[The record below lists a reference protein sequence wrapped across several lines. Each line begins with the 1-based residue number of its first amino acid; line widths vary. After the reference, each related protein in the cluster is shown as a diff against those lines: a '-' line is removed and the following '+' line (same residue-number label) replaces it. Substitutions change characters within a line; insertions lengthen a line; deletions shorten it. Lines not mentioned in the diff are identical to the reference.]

1 MKRNQLTV
9 SFVRGVTRPGRYG
22 DGYGLMLVVQPTGS
36 KSWIQR
42 LVVHGKRRDLG
53 LGPLDRV
60 SLAQARKR
68 AFENRNI
75 AREGG
80 DPAMG
85 RSGVPT
91 LAGAME
97 STIKVH
103 AATWKATS
111 KNEAQF
117 RSMFGAYVLPRF
129 GGRPVNSITAAD
141 VLAIL
146 APLQAEKAET
156 ARKLR
161 QRLGMVFKWAVTQGH
176 RADDPTAAIGAAL
189 PKRGKTTEHHR
200 ALPFAEVAP
209 ALDTIRASKAWP
221 ATKLVIEFLALTAA
235 RSGEVRAATWAE
247 VDFEGR
253 TWTVPAARTKTGAEH
268 RVPLSGAALALLRAA
283 TELSDGAAGSLIF
296 PSMRGR
302 GAVGQRAIEADARA
316 EDRCRPAWAPF
327 VVQGLVRRDGRRSRG
342 CGSRAR
348 ALPPGRGGG
357 LSSGG
362 SAWPARRS
370 HGPMGG
376 LSRRP
381 GRARGVHPRIRLT
394 PDESRS

>member
-9 SFVRGVTRPGRYG
+9 SFVRGVTRPGKYG

-200 ALPFAEVAP
+200 ALPFAEVAT
-209 ALDTIRASKAWP
+209 AIDTIRASKAWP

-253 TWTVPAARTKTGAEH
+253 TWTVPAARTKTGAAH
-268 RVPLSGAALALLRAA
+268 RVPLSGRALAILEAA
-283 TELSDGAAGSLIF
+283 RELSDGAPGSLIF

-302 GAVGQRAIEADARA
+302 VLSDNALSKLMRERKIDAVPHGLRASFRDWCGAMGVDREVAEAALAHSRPGVEAAYHRADLLGRRA
-316 EDRCRPAWAPF
+316 EVMARWAAY
-327 VVQGLVRRDGRRSRG
+327 L
-342 CGSRAR
+342 A
-348 ALPPGRGGG
+348 APPGRVV
-357 LSSGG
+357 SIRA
-362 SAWPARRS
+362 SA
-370 HGPMGG
+370 
-376 LSRRP
+376 
-381 GRARGVHPRIRLT
+381 
-394 PDESRS
+394 